1 MKLIDLD
8 EKEKVDLLNEFYK
21 YFETGYEFENFLK
34 VYLQA
39 IGLDEIE
46 VTQKSRDNGVD
57 LKAVKNG
64 IDELSDLDEVKYY
77 IQAKRYKPGSSV
89 SIKDVRELR
98 GVLPSGYKGVFIST
112 GKFSKDAYTFAKEQA
127 DRPIILIDGKTLIE
141 NCIDKGI
148 GFMAK
153 PIFSKESLDRL
164 MKIDRQAKESQH
176 GNIEYIRKNISKN
189 DIRARIL
196 PIPNSIYEKLDENK
210 ASFPVQFDGE
220 KLLELNINRNRKYFG
235 GITEIYKKFGLIEEG
250 NIFIEKTGLWNYDGE
265 KTIVKF
271 E

>member
-1 MKLIDLD
+1 MIIIDLNEN
-8 EKEKVDLLNEFYK
+8 EKINLLNEFYE

-34 VYLQA
+34 IYLQA

-46 VTQKSRDNGVD
+46 VTKKSRDNGID

-77 IQAKRYKPGSSV
+77 IQAKRYRPGSSV

-112 GKFSKDAYTFAKEQA
+112 GKFSKEAYSFAKEQA

-164 MKIDRQAKESQH
+164 MKIDKQVKELPQF
-176 GNIEYIRKNISKN
+176 NIEYIRKNVSKN
-189 DIRARIL
+189 DIRSRIL
-196 PIPNSIYEKLDENK
+196 PIPNSIFEKLDENK
-210 ASFPVQFDGE
+210 NSFPVQFDGE
-220 KLLELNINRNRKYFG
+220 NVLQLNINRNRKYFG

-250 NIFIEKTGLWNYDGE
+250 NIFQERIALWHYDEG
-265 KTIVKF
+265 KIVVKF